1 MSKHRRRGAE
11 VSGGHSSTAL
21 RHTQLINERA
31 HILGLQLQQA
41 VLAGRIAT
49 AIRSYGFPTAQ
60 QQLHE
65 LLQRGVIHEDLA
77 SARAEVDALKGLLDR
92 VQSGRLATTSAAA
105 ATSTTLRSATG
116 RQAGGGGSGSA
127 ASRAAGSKQYGALA
141 VDHVRHWLDQAQE
154 AVLMLEELTIP
165 GSIDEWPLDLPEPL
179 PPRAPG
185 GPPVAHFIQ
194 RIPPEL
200 AALLELPT
208 ASYDKPPLGA
218 PGLCRQALAPTGA
231 EGAAA
236 ASMQV
241 SGAGGGGGG
250 GAILWEAAPLLRDPS
265 PAAAVPGA
273 PLLYRV
279 ACHESAEH
287 MWPSLAHGDLVLL
300 MPGRYNWPEG
310 TMLLR
315 SAVRVLGLGRQP
327 SDVVIHNNEEDDIFV
342 ECSAGPSP
350 PPPPPQQQQQ
360 LGSGS
365 SAAAFVPPVGPG
377 GPSAAGGANATG
389 CSAEEATGVVF
400 ENLTLLQLGGYE
412 GVLRV
417 LRGRTTLVDV
427 VVQFA
432 MGGIQVDSGG
442 HLVLRN
448 VRVAGGA
455 TAGLQ
460 VAAGGV
466 LEMVSGCEVVRCGA
480 GDDVVPKDLG
490 GVEVMVPYVDY
501 PRLASPSPRALLQ
514 AHAELLA
521 SGGPYVGAA
530 APTARPAS
538 AAALETLQPY
548 LGAVQ
553 SPATVVI
560 GPGCTI
566 QNTRGFAI
574 SLVKRRALAA
584 YHELLHSA
592 SGGGGGGGGSHSSYG
607 GCGGS
612 GSGGGGGGGCSL
624 AAALDGARVFV
635 SRGSLLGPNNSR
647 GAVGVVELEYHQLDG
662 DGVNRRTA
670 SRHFHAVQMSAR
682 QLQDGFASP
691 GVDWTAH
698 RIRLEGQP
706 ARPGRKATKIDV
718 AAAAAATASGGG
730 GGRRGGPPGVVVGS
744 RTLRQ
749 LLVANVTRAQRRQRG
764 LTMQYG
770 GGLGGDDTSEDS
782 TGDDDDG
789 DMSVSSRGSSSSD
802 GRRNIRSGS
811 EGDGGSGRSSND
823 GDTAMA
829 SAEASS
835 TAAGG
840 GVGGDLASER
850 VPQPPPP
857 PPRFCACCGW
867 SSRFACTVA
876 TSAVTASDAG
886 IGEAG
891 IPGAVSEQVVDGG
904 ATEASKVEQQLSEV
918 KAAAA
923 AAVAAAGLAATAS
936 TTEGADMAGGPL
948 AYGGAGTCTATC
960 TATRP
965 GSAAGSGDSGDY
977 GCPYTEPNGRLLVG
991 SGGTCAVAAAVMLAA
1006 DVSSCSIT
1014 LDAPTPSVAMPAATS
1029 AATANPSAATAIAP
1043 GADVEGTPQVAAVTA
1058 TALKAC
1064 DAKAADAATISGAG
1078 AVELI
1083 NPSTSAAGC
1092 AAAAAPAPASV
1103 GTDHR
1108 AMKLRR
1114 CGGCLA
1120 VLYCSAECQRRDWPR
1135 HAAVCREQRSLAAA
1149 ASAATAANSVVKAA
1163 AKTCGKVS

>member
-11 VSGGHSSTAL
+11 VSGGDSSTPL

-41 VLAGRIAT
+41 ALAGRIAA
-49 AIRSYGFPTAQ
+49 AIRSYGLPTPQ

-65 LLQRGVIHEDLA
+65 LLLRGVIQEDLA

-105 ATSTTLRSATG
+105 ATGTTSRSGTG

-127 ASRAAGSKQYGALA
+127 ASRAAGSKQYSALA

-154 AVLMLEELTIP
+154 AVLMLEDLTVP
-165 GSIDEWPLDLPEPL
+165 GTIDEWPFDAPEPL

-185 GPPVAHFIQ
+185 GPYVAHFIQ
-194 RIPPEL
+194 RIPPEV
-200 AALLELPT
+200 AALLELPP
-208 ASYDKPPLGA
+208 ASYDQPPLGA
-218 PGLCRQALAPTGA
+218 PGPCRQALAPTGA

-236 ASMQV
+236 ASTRV
-241 SGAGGGGGG
+241 SGGGGSGGG
-250 GAILWEAAPLLRDPS
+250 GAAILWDAAPLLRDPS

-273 PLLYRV
+273 PWLYRV

-300 MPGRYNWPEG
+300 LPGRYNWPEG

-350 PPPPPQQQQQ
+350 PPPPMQQ
-360 LGSGS
+360 GGGS
-365 SAAAFVPPVGPG
+365 SAATLVAAPRGPG
-377 GPSAAGGANATG
+377 KPSAAGCANAAG
-389 CSAEEATGVVF
+389 CSAEEAAGVVF

-490 GVEVMVPYVDY
+490 GVEVMVPFADY
-501 PRLASPSPRALLQ
+501 PRLAPPSPRALLQ

-521 SGGPYVGAA
+521 PGGLSEGAA
-530 APTARPAS
+530 APTARPAP
-538 AAALETLQPY
+538 AAALEMLQPH

-566 QNTRGFAI
+566 QNNRGFAI

-592 SGGGGGGGGSHSSYG
+592 SGGGGGGGGSHASYG
-607 GCGGS
+607 GGGGS
-612 GSGGGGGGGCSL
+612 GSGGGGCSL

-670 SRHFHAVQMSAR
+670 SRHFHAVQMTAR

-691 GVDWTAH
+691 GADWTSY

-718 AAAAAATASGGG
+718 AATVAAAATASCSGS
-730 GGRRGGPPGVVVGS
+730 GRHGGPTGVVVGS

-749 LLVANVTRAQRRQRG
+749 LLVTNVTRAQRRQRG
-764 LTMQYG
+764 LTMRYG
-770 GGLGGDDTSEDS
+770 DGLGGGDTSEDS
-782 TGDDDDG
+782 TGDDNDD
-789 DMSVSSRGSSSSD
+789 DNSVTSRGSGSSD
-802 GRRNIRSGS
+802 GRRSNSAGS
-811 EGDGGSGRSSND
+811 EGNGGSGSSSD
-823 GDTAMA
+823 GGTAIA
-829 SAEASS
+829 
-835 TAAGG
+835 TAAASRTGNGG
-840 GVGGDLASER
+840 GGGGDLASER
-850 VPQPPPP
+850 VLLPPPP

-867 SSRFACTVA
+867 SPRSASTGV
-876 TSAVTASDAG
+876 TSAVTASDTG
-886 IGEAG
+886 VREADTL
-891 IPGAVSEQVVDGG
+891 GAVSEQVVDGG
-904 ATEASKVEQQLSEV
+904 ATEPSKVEQQLSEV
-918 KAAAA
+918 EG
-923 AAVAAAGLAATAS
+923 AAVAAVS
-936 TTEGADMAGGPL
+936 TTEGGAIAAGPSANGGAGG
-948 AYGGAGTCTATC
+948 GTGTCTAT
-960 TATRP
+960 TP
-965 GSAAGSGDSGDY
+965 GSAGGSGDGGDLS
-977 GCPYTEPNGRLLVG
+977 CPHVPNSHLLVR
-991 SGGTCAVAAAVMLAA
+991 SGGTGAVAAAVTLVSAVVTLPDESPAA
-1006 DVSSCSIT
+1006 DVSSCSDI
-1014 LDAPTPSVAMPAATS
+1014 LDAQTRYVAVSAATS
-1029 AATANPSAATAIAP
+1029 AATANPSAATVITL
-1043 GADVEGTPQVAAVTA
+1043 GADVEGTPQAAAGTA
-1058 TALKAC
+1058 TC
-1064 DAKAADAATISGAG
+1064 AAEGTDAATSADNG

-1083 NPSTSAAGC
+1083 SSSTSAAGC
-1092 AAAAAPAPASV
+1092 VVAVAPAAA

-1120 VLYCSAECQRRDWPR
+1120 VLYCSEECQRRDWPR
-1135 HAAVCREQRSLAAA
+1135 HAAMCREKRGMAAA
-1149 ASAATAANSVVKAA
+1149 AAATVAADSAVKAA
-1163 AKTCGKVS
+1163 VTCNKVA